1 MIIIIIIVI
10 IREIFIQGKPS
21 GGWWDFFL
29 GGANFQILGVVKTN
43 FGSHTP
49 KAFIT

>member
-1 MIIIIIIVI
+1 MPITDIKLNDNEEERSVAAGG
-10 IREIFIQGKPS
+10 IFSWG
-21 GGWWDFFL
+21 